1 MARNLDQA
9 DRYLS
14 ALSAK
19 YQFKISAIKQA
30 NEIMAP
36 FSRDDG
42 DGNLNVHEMQTMWY
56 EIHCGHAH
64 YLLGEWRLALKNYQ
78 FIEKHLDMMLEDC
91 WDFHYYAF
99 RKGSVNHYLQTL

>member
-1 MARNLDQA
+1 MGRNLDQA

-19 YQFKISAIKQA
+19 YQFKVSEVKAA

-42 DGNLNVHEMQTMWY
+42 EGNLNVHEM
-56 EIHCGHAH
+56 
-64 YLLGEWRLALKNYQ
+64 
-78 FIEKHLDMMLEDC
+78 
-91 WDFHYYAF
+91 
-99 RKGSVNHYLQTL
+99 